1 MKDKHLHISGII
13 LVACLPIIFWTIEI
27 IANKYDFSLY
37 TIYRI
42 HYEVPTLILVDIFA
56 FVFAYFYKKLITEY
70 YNKKE
75 KFKIIVEEKEALIN
89 KNAEYALKIGKGDF
103 SDSDNEVDEYD
114 VLGTALNIMRANLL
128 SASQKDDYLNWLSKG
143 KDKISIV
150 LRENNDLKKLC
161 NDVLETIIK
170 FADFA
175 QGACYVYDEE
185 KNTLINYATYA
196 YNRKKFIQQEFK
208 VGHGLIGQCAF
219 EKTTIYRTEIPED
232 YVTIGSGILGDKKP
246 GSILLVPLVTDDKLY
261 GVIELICIKDF
272 IPEGNIVYVSE
283 LSDIIART
291 IFNLKVNQ
299 KTKALLDETQLMAQE
314 LKQNE
319 ILLNKNA
326 ESMRLAQENLKKVN
340 ENLENKIQEVN
351 RSQNRQQKLLEN
363 ASEVISIF
371 DENGFVLYESPST
384 KEILGYD
391 AEEIIGTNLFK
402 NQTETFGGEA
412 FDGLQKLKVNI
423 DILMKKPWETVVY
436 EYRFLKRNGDVLWL
450 QSKGRNLI
458 KDPSIGGL
466 LFNTRDI
473 TERKLAEEEQR
484 MRGQMQALSE
494 NSPDLIL
501 RLSLDGGIYYANS
514 IFEKYTGLKLDENI
528 KNTLYNVGVEQKTIG
543 FFMGIIEYVKSQKSK
558 HEVEFEFDTVLGERV
573 FQINAI
579 PEFDENTVL
588 ETVLMVAHDI
598 THRKQ
603 AEDEI
608 KDKNKKITESINYAY
623 RIQSAILPD
632 TNLLRQYLPDS
643 FIFYRP
649 KDVVSGDFPWLFRR
663 GDNLFVAA
671 VDCTGHGVPGAL
683 LSFIGYFTLNN
694 IVDHERDITA
704 GEVLDQLHNK
714 VRQTL
719 KQDQEDADTRDGM
732 DIALCKINL
741 AKGEIQYA
749 GAHRSLYYISNG
761 ILTEYKGDR
770 KAIGGTVYK
779 KKKEN
784 NFTNYVINL
793 QKNDK
798 MFFFSDGFPDQVGGE
813 DNKTKYSTKQLRDLT
828 ETHAEKSM
836 DEFNAIVENELYTW
850 MGDNKQIDDILF
862 FGIKI

>member
-1 MKDKHLHISGII
+1 MKDKHLHISGIV
-13 LVACLPIIFWTIEI
+13 LVACLPIIFWAIEI
-27 IANKYDFSLY
+27 IANKYDISLH

-56 FVFAYFYKKLITEY
+56 FVLAYFYKRLITEY
-70 YNKKE
+70 YFKKE

-114 VLGTALNIMRANLL
+114 VLGTALNIMRTNLL
-128 SASQKDDYLNWLSKG
+128 NASQKDDYLNWLSKG

-161 NDVLETIIK
+161 ADVLETIIK

-246 GSILLVPLVTDDKLY
+246 GSILLVPLVTDDILY
-261 GVIELICIKDF
+261 GVIELICIKDE
-272 IPEGNIVYVSE
+272 IPHGNIVYVSE

-299 KTKALLDETQLMAQE
+299 KTKALLDETQLMAEE
-314 LKQNE
+314 LKRNE
-319 ILLNKNA
+319 TLLNKNA

-340 ENLENKIQEVN
+340 ENLENKIQEVE
-351 RSQNRQQKLLEN
+351 RSQNRTQTLLEN
-363 ASEVISIF
+363 ASEVISII
-371 DENGFVLYESPST
+371 DENGIVLYESPSVQ
-384 KEILGYD
+384 KILGYEAD
-391 AEEIIGTNLFK
+391 EVIGRNIFEDLGFNGMK
-402 NQTETFGGEA
+402 QLQTSFET
-412 FDGLQKLKVNI
+412 LI
-423 DILMKKPWETVVY
+423 KKPWETIVCEFKY
-436 EYRFLKRNGDVLWL
+436 NKAGREEIWL
-450 QSKGRNLI
+450 ESTGRNLS
-458 KDPSIGGL
+458 KNTSIGGI

-473 TERKLAEEEQR
+473 TQRKLAEVEQR

-494 NSPDLIL
+494 NSPDMIL
-501 RLSLDGGIYYANS
+501 RLSLDGGIYYANA

-543 FFMGIIEYVKSQKSK
+543 FFMGVIEYVKLQKTK
-558 HEVEFEFDTVLGERV
+558 HEVEFEFDTVRGERV

-761 ILTEYKGDR
+761 ELTEYKGDR

-784 NFTNYVINL
+784 NFTNYIINL

-836 DEFNAIVENELYTW
+836 DEFNAIVEKELYTW